1 MLQINTNIFRA
12 YDIRGL
18 VDQDFDPHWVYTLG
32 RACGTY
38 FLQQGLTSAV
48 VGRDCRH
55 SSPQYQQSI
64 VQGLT
69 ACGLD
74 VTFLPMGP
82 TPLFY
87 FAIKKLQKNA
97 GIMITA
103 SHNPPEFNG
112 FKIWCQDNTIH
123 SQEIQKILHIMQK
136 GEFTQGQG
144 LACELDLSRDY
155 LQELSGQTRLQH
167 PLRVVLD
174 GGNGSAGKLCAELL
188 SRIGAQV
195 IELYCRPD
203 PDFPHHH
210 PDPTVLENLE
220 DLRAELLRH
229 QAHLGLGLDGDGD
242 RLGVL
247 DENGQI
253 IYGDRLLAIYARD
266 LLTRRPGALVLGE
279 VKCSHL
285 LYKDIQAHGGQ
296 AEMYKTGHSLIKARM
311 QEAGA
316 LLAGEMSGHMF
327 FAERYYGY
335 DDALYAAQRL
345 LEILDR
351 NPETPLS
358 TYLQDWPQVQTT
370 PEIRMQCPEEFKFTA
385 VQKLQEYFQKANGS
399 YELVDI
405 DGVRLNFS
413 DGWGLVR
420 ASNTQPVLVLRFEAQ
435 TENRLQE
442 IRSFMQEPLQ
452 RIIHSLEKGQ
462 NG

>member
-1 MLQINTNIFRA
+1 MLQINTHVFRA

-18 VDQDFDPHWVYTLG
+18 VGQDFDPHWVYTLG

-38 FLQQGLTSAV
+38 FLQQGCTSAV
-48 VGRDCRH
+48 VGRDCRR
-55 SSPQYQQSI
+55 SSPQYQQNI

-69 ACGLD
+69 SCGLD
-74 VTFLPMGP
+74 VIFLPMGP

-103 SHNPPEFNG
+103 SHNPPDFNG

-144 LACELDLSRDY
+144 LACELDLTRDY

-167 PLRVVLD
+167 PVRVVLD
-174 GGNGSAGKLCAELL
+174 GGNGSAAELCAELL
-188 SRIGAQV
+188 RRIGAQV

-210 PDPTVLENLE
+210 PDPTALENLE
-220 DLRAELLRH
+220 DLRVEVLRH

-247 DENGQI
+247 DENGQV
-253 IYGDRLLAIYARD
+253 IYGDKLLAIYARD
-266 LLTRRPGALVLGE
+266 LLTRRPGALILGE

-296 AEMYKTGHSLIKARM
+296 VEMYKTGHSLIKARM
-311 QEAGA
+311 QETGA

-358 TYLQDWPQVQTT
+358 TYLQDWPQVLST

-385 VQKLQEYFQKANGS
+385 VQQLLEYFQKANGS
-399 YELVDI
+399 YELLDI

-442 IRSFMQEPLQ
+442 IRALMQEPLQ
-452 RIIHSLEKGQ
+452 RIIHSLEKGRHA
-462 NG
+462 